1 MDGSHLSNASLRGKL
16 EILKGSYMALITQN
30 PGGTLERQKK
40 KNQGFCGG
48 FFCCYLFFFPEETD
62 SEGKSPQLFSIS
74 SEVKERTQGA
84 FSNPAPALV
93 AASVPNGPA
102 RPLAPSPLSLHIT
115 RGGAPAYGPN
125 FFS

>member
-1 MDGSHLSNASLRGKL
+1 
-16 EILKGSYMALITQN
+16 MALITQN
-30 PGGTLERQKK
+30 PGGHFIKTEKQ
-40 KNQGFCGG
+40 NQVFRGG
-48 FFCCYLFFFPEETD
+48 FFCYFLSPLETD

-84 FSNPAPALV
+84 FLNPAPALV